1 MVTLAGT
8 QNLSEFE
15 LHARAVLGLPI
26 PEVTLERVGASAVI
40 LADKEGVAPSYT
52 GINEVLEKVQTD
64 IRIFSKPTTRPY
76 RRMGVVLAYDKI
88 GGDVDIVK
96 QKAIDL
102 AKNVKVHVS

>member
-1 MVTLAGT
+1 
-8 QNLSEFE
+8 
-15 LHARAVLGLPI
+15 
-26 PEVTLERVGASAVI
+26 VI
-40 LADKEGVAPSYT
+40 LSDSEGVDPTYS
-52 GINEVLEKVQTD
+52 GIEKVLTTVKTD
-64 IRIFSKPTTRPY
+64 IRIFSKPTTRKY